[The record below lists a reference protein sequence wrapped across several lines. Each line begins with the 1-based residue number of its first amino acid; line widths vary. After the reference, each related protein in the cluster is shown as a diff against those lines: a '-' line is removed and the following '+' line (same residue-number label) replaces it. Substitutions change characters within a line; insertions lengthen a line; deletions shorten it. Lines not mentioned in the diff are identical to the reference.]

1 MEVLREHGFSVIG
14 RNEKMQVWRYYVN
27 MVETNMELSDNSV
40 IFYFLLVYLRLTII
54 ELIKSYKRLV

>member
-1 MEVLREHGFSVIG
+1 LEVLREHGFSVIG